1 MIWVVLIGVVVL
13 GLVVYFYNSLA
24 KMRNVVRS
32 AWSDVDVQLKRRA
45 DLIPNLVETAKGY
58 AGYEQE
64 TLESVV
70 AARNRVASG
79 DLSPAERAREE
90 TQLASRLSGLLAV
103 VEQYPE
109 LKASAQFLRLQE
121 ELSQTENNIANARR
135 YYNAAV
141 RDYNTMIESFP
152 TNLFAAVFGFGKQE
166 YFELD
171 SPEEGRP
178 VKADLDR
185 EK

>member
-1 MIWVVLIGVVVL
+1 MIWVVLIAVLVL
-13 GLVVYFYNSLA
+13 GAIVFFYNRLTR
-24 KMRNVVRS
+24 MRNVVRT

-64 TLESVV
+64 TLETVV
-70 AARNRVASG
+70 AARNRIA
-79 DLSPAERAREE
+79 DAELTPAQRAREE
-90 TQLASRLSGLLAV
+90 AELTTRLSGLLAV

-109 LKASAQFLRLQE
+109 LKASAQFLRLQN
-121 ELSQTENNIANARR
+121 ELSQTETDIANARR

-141 RDYNTMIESFP
+141 RDYNTMIEMFP
-152 TNLFAAVFGFGKQE
+152 SNLFASLFGFAKQE

-171 SPEEGRP
+171 APDEGRP
-178 VKADLDR
+178 VRANLSR